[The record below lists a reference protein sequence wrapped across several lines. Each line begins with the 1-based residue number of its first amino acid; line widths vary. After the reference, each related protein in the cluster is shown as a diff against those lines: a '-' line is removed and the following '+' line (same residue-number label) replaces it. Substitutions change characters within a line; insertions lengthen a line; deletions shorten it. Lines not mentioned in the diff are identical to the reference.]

1 MVIKESV
8 IKKMVKEKDRR
19 IAKEALQAIDAR
31 LVKLIEKMI
40 GTHNGG
46 KKTIDTA
53 VVTLTMGA

>member
-19 IAKEALQAIDAR
+19 IAKEALQAIDAK

-40 GTHNGG
+40 ETHNGG
-46 KKTIDTA
+46 KKTIDTS